1 MMMRNLVRQT
11 STLFQRRSLTVGTS
25 KPAAPP
31 GSKGKLVLLY
41 SGGLD
46 TSTLLKWLLEEGYD
60 VLPMCA
66 NIGQYGENFENAR
79 IKAKTIGASKV
90 FIEDIR
96 KDFVEN
102 FIFPSIQAN
111 GIYEDRYLLGTSL
124 ARYPIAK
131 RAIELAVQEG
141 AVAVAHGATG
151 KGNDQV
157 RFELTFNSLA
167 PHLQVVVPWRDPA
180 FFTKFEGREALLEY
194 ARVKNIPVTQTKKK
208 PYSTDENLL
217 HISYESGV
225 LEDPWAAPPADMF
238 VMTKDPKNAKAEP
251 ESLTVSFKKGIPVK
265 VVNDSTGDKA
275 EDSIG
280 VMNLLNE
287 MGMRHGVGRRD
298 IVENRYVGMKSR
310 GVYETP
316 GGTIL
321 REAHLDIEGL
331 TVDREVRKLRDL
343 MSMKFAELAYNGYWY
358 SPEMEFVL
366 HSIQKSQENVTGDV
380 KLELYRG
387 NVTCKGRRAPFSLY
401 DEKVASMNVAG
412 GYDPR
417 NAEGFI
423 RINALRLKTYQ
434 AVKQKIKNAGGK

>member
-1 MMMRNLVRQT
+1 MIRNLLHTSNLASLQVR
-11 STLFQRRSLTVGTS
+11 SFASA
-25 KPAAPP
+25 KP

-46 TSTLLKWLLEEGYD
+46 TSTILKWLLEDGYD

-66 NIGQYGENFENAR
+66 NIGQWKEDFEKAR
-79 IKAKTIGASKV
+79 QKALFIGASKV
-90 FIEDIR
+90 FVEDIR

-102 FIFPSIQAN
+102 YVFPSIQAN

-131 RAIELAVQEG
+131 RAIELALQEG
-141 AVAVAHGATG
+141 AVAVSHGATG

-157 RFELTFNSLA
+157 RFELSFNSLA
-167 PHLQVVVPWRDPA
+167 PHLQVVAPWRNPA
-180 FFTKFEGREALLEY
+180 FFNKFEGREALLDY
-194 ARVKNIPVTQTKKK
+194 AKTMNIPVTQTKKK
-208 PYSTDENLL
+208 PWSTDENLL
-217 HISYESGV
+217 HTSYESGI
-225 LEDPWAAPPADMF
+225 LEDPWAAPPDDMF
-238 VMTKDPKNAKAEP
+238 NMTKDLKSAKSDSEHI
-251 ESLTVSFKKGIPVK
+251 TVSFNQGIPCK
-265 VVNDSTGDKA
+265 VVNNSTGLEA
-275 EDSIG
+275 TDSVEI
-280 VMNLLNE
+280 MNQLNDL
-287 MGMRHGVGRRD
+287 GMAHGIGRRD

-331 TVDREVRKLRDL
+331 TVDREVRKIRDML
-343 MSMKFAELAYNGYWY
+343 SQRFADLAYSGYWF
-358 SPEMEFVL
+358 SPEMEFVN
-366 HSIQKSQENVTGDV
+366 HAIKKSQENVTGDV
-380 KLELYRG
+380 KLELYKG
-387 NVTCKGRRAPFSLY
+387 NIIAKGRRAPFSLY

-423 RINALRLKTYQ
+423 RINALRLTTYQ
-434 AVKQKIKNAGGK
+434 SVQNKIKAAAKKN

>member
-1 MMMRNLVRQT
+1 ML
-11 STLFQRRSLTVGTS
+11 RSV
-25 KPAAPP
+25 AARALRAPLSVTRGLATAAP

-46 TSTLLKWLLEEGYD
+46 TSTLLRWLLDEGYD

-66 NIGQYGENFENAR
+66 NIGQYGENFEAAR
-79 IKAKTIGASKV
+79 AKAKTIGASKI

-102 FIFPSIQAN
+102 FVFPSIAAN
-111 GIYEDRYLLGTSL
+111 GIYEDRYLMGTSL

-131 RAIELAVQEG
+131 RAVEIAAAEG

-157 RFELTFNSLA
+157 RFELTINALA
-167 PHLQVVVPWRDPA
+167 PHLEVVVPWRNPE
-180 FFTKFEGREALLEY
+180 FFNKFEGREDLLEY
-194 ARVKNIPVTQTKKK
+194 ARVKGIPVTQTKKK
-208 PYSTDENLL
+208 PYSTDENIM

-225 LEDPWAAPPADMF
+225 LEDPWESPPADMF

-251 ESLTVSFKKGIPVK
+251 ENIVVTFKQGVPVK
-265 VVNDSTGDKA
+265 VVCQSTNEEASDSVG
-275 EDSIG
+275 I
-280 VMNLLNE
+280 MNLLNAL
-287 MGMRHGVGRRD
+287 GMRHGIGRRD
-298 IVENRYVGMKSR
+298 LVENRYVGMKSR

-316 GGTIL
+316 GATIL
-321 REAHLDIEGL
+321 REAHLDIEGITL
-331 TVDREVRKLRDL
+331 DREVRKLRDL
-343 MSMKFAELAYNGYWY
+343 MSMKFAELAYNGYWF
-358 SPEMEFVL
+358 SPEMDFVL
-366 HSIQKSQENVTGDV
+366 SAVKKSQENVTGEV

-412 GYDPR
+412 GYVR
-417 NAEGFI
+417 F
-423 RINALRLKTYQ
+423 RF
-434 AVKQKIKNAGGK
+434 